1 MNANV
6 NLTVEEIAKV
16 VDGKLYGNSNIVV
29 KNISRIENSKPND
42 LSFIFDSSYQKYIET
57 SEASCFLIPENIS
70 FSSIENKAFI
80 VCRDPHFALL
90 ELLNYIV
97 KIKSEET
104 TTSIHNTAV
113 VDKTAKI
120 GDKAVINANCYI
132 GKNCVIG
139 NNVILHPNVVL
150 YDNVEVGS
158 NSIIN
163 SNVVCYDD
171 TVIGKNCIIHSG
183 AVIGAD
189 GFGFYENK
197 DGSYK
202 KIPQLG
208 NVHIGDN
215 VEIGANA
222 AIDRALLDSTII
234 SDGVKIDN
242 LVHIAHNCT
251 IGKNSAMAAQ
261 VGIAGSTKI
270 GERNRFAGQ
279 VGISGHI
286 EIGDD
291 VFIAAQSG
299 VSKSIKESGMY
310 FGSPAKDKAK
320 AYKIEACIR
329 SLPEI
334 IKDIEKLKKEKIIK

>member
-1 MNANV
+1 M
-6 NLTVEEIAKV
+6 
-16 VDGKLYGNSNIVV
+16 
-29 KNISRIENSKPND
+29 
-42 LSFIFDSSYQKYIET
+42 
-57 SEASCFLIPENIS
+57 
-70 FSSIENKAFI
+70 
-80 VCRDPHFALL
+80 
-90 ELLNYIV
+90 
-97 KIKSEET
+97 
-104 TTSIHNTAV
+104 
-113 VDKTAKI
+113 
-120 GDKAVINANCYI
+120 
-132 GKNCVIG
+132 
-139 NNVILHPNVVL
+139 
-150 YDNVEVGS
+150 
-158 NSIIN
+158 
-163 SNVVCYDD
+163 
-171 TVIGKNCIIHSG
+171 
-183 AVIGAD
+183 
-189 GFGFYENK
+189 
-197 DGSYK
+197 
-202 KIPQLG
+202 
-208 NVHIGDN
+208 
-215 VEIGANA
+215 
-222 AIDRALLDSTII
+222 LDSTII

-334 IKDIEKLKKEKIIK
+334 IKDIEKLKKGKN